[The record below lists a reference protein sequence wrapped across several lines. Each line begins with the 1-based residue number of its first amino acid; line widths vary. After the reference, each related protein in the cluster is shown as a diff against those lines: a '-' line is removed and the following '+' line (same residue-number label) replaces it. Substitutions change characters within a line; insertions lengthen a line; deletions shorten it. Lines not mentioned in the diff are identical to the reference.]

1 YSLKQQSK
9 SLQRLYFLALQ
20 RFYFLKL
27 SKTGLY
33 TTPQKKQK
41 YFYGSDAI
49 NSVSLYTEYQ
59 NRKTEK

>member
-1 YSLKQQSK
+1 MILHKNLEWKNSYI
-9 SLQRLYFLALQ
+9 
-20 RFYFLKL
+20 
-27 SKTGLY
+27 TLY

>member
-1 YSLKQQSK
+1 MQPQLCVILHKNLEWKNSYI
-9 SLQRLYFLALQ
+9 
-20 RFYFLKL
+20 
-27 SKTGLY
+27 TLY